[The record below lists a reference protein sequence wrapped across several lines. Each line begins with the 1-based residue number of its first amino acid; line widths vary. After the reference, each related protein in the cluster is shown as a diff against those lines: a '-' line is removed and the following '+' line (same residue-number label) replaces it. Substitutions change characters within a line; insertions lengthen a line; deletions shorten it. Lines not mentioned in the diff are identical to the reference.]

1 MLGLVAVI
9 GLAVAAPALGQTVV
23 DGDTNKLNGTTYR
36 IWSIDAAER
45 KLICAEGW
53 WLGKRH
59 RRRCS
64 RCSPAA
70 RSPANRGSR
79 TGRARCGPVPSRRP
93 RRCRCD
99 GQRRHGVA
107 FARYSSDYV
116 SQERAAIGG
125 ATRGPRARV
134 PEAVGLAGKNGA
146 ER

>member
-70 RSPANRGSR
+70 SHLRTAGHGPA
-79 TGRARCGPVPSRRP
+79 GRVVAL
-93 RRCRCD
+93 CRAD
-99 GQRRHGVA
+99 GQDVA
-107 FARYSSDYV
+107 AAMV
-116 SQERAAIGG
+116 S
-125 ATRGPRARV
+125 
-134 PEAVGLAGKNGA
+134 AGMA
-146 ER
+146 WLSPDTAPTM